1 MPVPPVQQTVSKYL
15 ESARLLQTP
24 EAYAKTEALAKT
36 FVEKE
41 APKLQWILHLK
52 SWWAKVHDPP
62 FWCDAA
68 APSPPFYF
76 LLFFFFFFSLFPDL
90 RPAPP
95 PLPPNVPRPHSRT
108 FK

>member
-76 LLFFFFFFSLFPDL
+76 LLFFFFFFFFPF
-90 RPAPP
+90 P
-95 PLPPNVPRPHSRT
+95 
-108 FK
+108 